1 MSDKDQEHKDQIY
14 EEFFSR
20 PATLFRSITLTN
32 NERIQRARL
41 TQAYTKL
48 NEVQKFLEGSM
59 SEDNLAVVDMV
70 EQAKIH
76 LDEVRKRWREV
87 ILEEDKATAQH
98 TLDYYFPDP
107 RS

>member
-20 PATLFRSITLTN
+20 PATVYRS
-32 NERIQRARL
+32 L

-48 NEVQKFLEGSM
+48 TKVQEFLEGSM

-70 EQAKIH
+70 EEAKSP
-76 LDEVRKRWREV
+76 LYEVADRIATLHKL
-87 ILEEDKATAQH
+87 ILEEG
-98 TLDYYFPDP
+98 
-107 RS
+107 